1 MIDFEYVKP
10 KTFKEAGNILL
21 KESGTAMPYSG
32 GTDLLGLIKDKI
44 LRPQKLVDLKSVKG
58 NDGIEFIEGEG
69 LKIGAMVRIA
79 EIAESEIIKSRFP
92 ILSEAANEVTSP
104 QIKNMGT
111 LGGNLCQRPRCFYF
125 RGDFDCIR
133 KGGNTCYAYDGN
145 NKYHCIIGGGP
156 CYIVHPSDIAVALLA
171 LSAKLVIYRKGEMK
185 EIPLSEFFVLPD
197 ENYLYENI
205 LKAGEFITGVIIP
218 ETPSGTKSSYIK
230 IKERGAWDF
239 AIVSVGAVIETNG
252 DIIRKSRIA
261 FGGVAPKP
269 WMDGNLNR
277 VLSGMELTDS
287 AIEYAA
293 ANTLMDAEPLSMN
306 NYKVILTR
314 NLIKKLLT
322 DLRSKS

>member
-21 KESGTAMPYSG
+21 KESGTAMSYSG

-44 LRPQKLVDLKSVKG
+44 LKPQKLVDLKSVKG
-58 NDGIEFIEGEG
+58 NEGIEFIEGEG
-69 LKIGAMVRIA
+69 LKIGAIIKIA

-104 QIKNMGT
+104 QIRNMGT

-125 RGDFDCIR
+125 RENFDCIR

-171 LSAKLVIYRKGEMK
+171 LDAKVVIYSKGEMK
-185 EIPLSEFFVLPD
+185 DVPLSEFFILPD
-197 ENYLYENI
+197 EDYMHENI
-205 LKAGEFITGVIIP
+205 LKSGEIITRVIIP
-218 ETPSGTKSSYIK
+218 ETPPGTKSSYIK
-230 IKERGAWDF
+230 IKARGAWDF
-239 AIVSVGAVIETNG
+239 AIVSVVAVIETNG
-252 DIIRKSRIA
+252 NIIRKGRIA

-269 WMDGNLNR
+269 WMDENLNK

-287 AIEYAA
+287 AIESIA
-293 ANTLMDAEPLSMN
+293 ANALMDAEPLSMN

-322 DLRSKS
+322 DLRSKG

>member
-1 MIDFEYVKP
+1 MTDFEFIKP
-10 KTFKEAGNILL
+10 KTFKEAENILL
-21 KESGTAMPYSG
+21 KESGSAMPYSG

-44 LRPQKLVDLKSVKG
+44 LKPQKLVDLKSVKG
-58 NDGIEFIEGEG
+58 NEGIEFIESGG

-104 QIKNMGT
+104 QIRNMGT

-171 LSAKLVIYRKGEMK
+171 LDAKAVIYSKGEMK
-185 EIPLSEFFVLPD
+185 DVPLSEFFILPD
-197 ENYLYENI
+197 EDYLHENI
-205 LKAGEFITGVIIP
+205 LKSGEIITGVIIP
-218 ETPSGTKSSYIK
+218 EAHPGTKSSYMK

-239 AIVSVGAVIETNG
+239 AIVSIGAVIETNG
-252 DIIRKSRIA
+252 KKIKQGRIV

-269 WMDGNLNR
+269 WIDEDLNKT
-277 VLSGMELTDS
+277 LAGMELTDS
-287 AIEYAA
+287 VIEFAA
-293 ANTLMDAEPLSMN
+293 ANALMDAEPLHMN
-306 NYKVILTR
+306 NYKIILTR
-314 NLIKKLLT
+314 NLIKKA
-322 DLRSKS
+322 LRELRTSQ